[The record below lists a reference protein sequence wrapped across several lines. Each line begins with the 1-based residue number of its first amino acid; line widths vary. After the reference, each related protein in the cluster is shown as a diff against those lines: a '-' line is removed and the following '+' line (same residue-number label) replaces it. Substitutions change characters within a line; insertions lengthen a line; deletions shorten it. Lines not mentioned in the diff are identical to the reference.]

1 MATSFEFAH
10 RGHTSLEPLA
20 SETPRS
26 VWAPHAAVRH
36 YLCFPLIK
44 FNYAIGAAES
54 DGFAGA

>member
-1 MATSFEFAH
+1 VATSFEFAH

-26 VWAPHAAVRH
+26 VWAPPAVRH
-36 YLCFPLIK
+36 YLSFLLIK
-44 FNYAIGAAES
+44 FNYASGAAES

>member
-36 YLCFPLIK
+36 YPCFLLIK
-44 FNYAIGAAES
+44 FNYAIGAAVL
-54 DGFAGA
+54 GVFPGA